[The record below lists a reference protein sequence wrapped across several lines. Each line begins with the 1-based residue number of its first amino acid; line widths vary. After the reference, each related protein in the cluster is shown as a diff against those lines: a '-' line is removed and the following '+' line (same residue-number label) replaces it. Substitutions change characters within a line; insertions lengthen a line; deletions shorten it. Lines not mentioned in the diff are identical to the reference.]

1 MTTASFTIQANDN
14 SQIETLKAFL
24 KALKIKFEFN
34 IADKS
39 QTQELVE
46 IPEWHKELVRNRIK
60 NSKPE
65 DFTPWEIAK
74 KQINT
79 KYGI

>member
-14 SQIETLKAFL
+14 SQIEFIKELLSRLKV
-24 KALKIKFEFN
+24 KFEFN
-34 IADKS
+34 TADKS

-46 IPEWHKELVRNRIK
+46 VPEWHKELVRNRIK

-65 DFTPWEIAK
+65 DFTPWEVAK